1 MKKSIKLILKK
12 FQKKKKHNSLIFFF
26 NSKILTELDEMP
38 KLNKFET

>member
-12 FQKKKKHNSLIFFF
+12 FQKKMHNSLNFFF
-26 NSKILTELDEMP
+26 NSKFLTELDGMP